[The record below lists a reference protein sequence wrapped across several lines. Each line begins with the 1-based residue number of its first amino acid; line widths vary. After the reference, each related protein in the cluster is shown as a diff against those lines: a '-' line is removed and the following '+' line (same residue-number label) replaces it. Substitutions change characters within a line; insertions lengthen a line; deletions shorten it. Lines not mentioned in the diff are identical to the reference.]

1 MFVSNDKLEKH
12 DEKESMMK
20 TDNLA
25 SRLALI
31 WELDSG
37 SSSQIKKTILEEHSY
52 LKQMMPLMDTDVAE
66 HLRVIESSLAGGR
79 DEAFVKEN
87 IIKAWI
93 HCQEQR
99 IKLLYRNSLG
109 TQFVPPS
116 TLCTLRLCNCSIT
129 DWALTICLG
138 GLSSLN
144 HLKLQ
149 GIMSLTTLPSEEVF
163 QHLKKMC
170 SLVILECWCIR
181 SLGGING
188 AASLLS
194 VYLSSCPSLGL
205 ARGVE
210 SMPLSLEELDVS
222 NCVLASETVYDC
234 KSSVPLSIG
243 HLTSLKTLKL
253 SHLPDL
259 CMLEGLSSLQLHELR
274 LVLVPKLSTKYIS
287 HCRVKKSLTVSSSIM
302 LNDML
307 STEGFA
313 IPGQLTLES
322 CNEPFI
328 LFERSDNLSSIQHL
342 CFMNCGIQSLPSL
355 KDLSCLE
362 SLNFWMCP
370 NMLSLP
376 ALPTSIRRIRVS
388 DCELLKESCQPNG
401 ESWSKIA
408 HIRWKEIE

>member
-52 LKQMMPLMDTDVAE
+52 LKQMMPLMDIDVAE
-66 HLRVIESSLAGGR
+66 HLRFIESSLAGGR

-93 HCQEQR
+93 YCQEQR

-116 TLCTLRLCNCSIT
+116 TLCELRLCNCSIT

-144 HLKLQ
+144 RLQLQ

-163 QHLKKMC
+163 QHLKT
-170 SLVILECWCIR
+170 LRQLAILECWFIT
-181 SLGGING
+181 SLGGIQ
-188 AASLLS
+188 AAPSILNIFLR
-194 VYLSSCPSLGL
+194 SCPSLGL
-205 ARGVE
+205 AREVK
-210 SMPLSLEELDVS
+210 SMPISLEELDVS
-222 NCVLASETVYDC
+222 NCMLASEIVYDC

-243 HLTSLKTLKL
+243 HLTSLKTL
-253 SHLPDL
+253 
-259 CMLEGLSSLQLHELR
+259 E
-274 LVLVPKLSTKYIS
+274 
-287 HCRVKKSLTVSSSIM
+287 
-302 LNDML
+302 
-307 STEGFA
+307 
-313 IPGQLTLES
+313 
-322 CNEPFI
+322 
-328 LFERSDNLSSIQHL
+328 
-342 CFMNCGIQSLPSL
+342 
-355 KDLSCLE
+355 
-362 SLNFWMCP
+362 
-370 NMLSLP
+370 
-376 ALPTSIRRIRVS
+376 
-388 DCELLKESCQPNG
+388 
-401 ESWSKIA
+401 
-408 HIRWKEIE
+408 